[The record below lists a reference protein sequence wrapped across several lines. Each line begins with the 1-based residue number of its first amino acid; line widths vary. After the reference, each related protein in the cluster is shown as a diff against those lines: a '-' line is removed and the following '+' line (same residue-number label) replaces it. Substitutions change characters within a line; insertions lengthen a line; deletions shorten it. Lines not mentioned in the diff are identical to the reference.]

1 MQGFG
6 AVAHTPAEPVFA
18 EPWEA
23 RARALVEAVAGAVRP
38 TGGEFRHAIERMAPG
53 HYLTSSYYEH
63 WLTAAA
69 TMAVEHGLL
78 TREDLEARAGG
89 PFPLSGPVLGPPVTG
104 PGAGAGE
111 SRFGTGDQVRV
122 REWHPPGHTRC
133 PRYVRGKTGVVVRL
147 DGSYP
152 VPDVEAH
159 GGGRG
164 PEPTYSVR
172 FDAAQLWSDGQP
184 GVCVHVD
191 LWESYLEPA

>member
-89 PFPLSGPVLGPPVTG
+89 PFPLSGPVLGPRVTN
-104 PGAGAGE
+104 PCSTA
-111 SRFGTGDQVRV
+111 RV
-122 REWHPPGHTRC
+122 AVAVSQC
-133 PRYVRGKTGVVVRL
+133 
-147 DGSYP
+147 S
-152 VPDVEAH
+152 
-159 GGGRG
+159 
-164 PEPTYSVR
+164 
-172 FDAAQLWSDGQP
+172 
-184 GVCVHVD
+184 
-191 LWESYLEPA
+191 